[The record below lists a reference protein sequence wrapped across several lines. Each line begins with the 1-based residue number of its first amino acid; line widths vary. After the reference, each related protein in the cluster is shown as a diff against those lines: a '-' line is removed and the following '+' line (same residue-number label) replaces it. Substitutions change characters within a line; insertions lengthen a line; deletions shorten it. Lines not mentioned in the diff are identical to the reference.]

1 MTFVVVVLKAVN
13 DSVLTKSTLR
23 HSKYGEFDSSTV
35 FGRSE
40 KGRLKSNSTVEC
52 VVRSLFAETVP
63 LGRSRLRCFNAKSRP
78 ANSFLL
84 FYYWCNC
91 LIRSKP

>member
-1 MTFVVVVLKAVN
+1 MFDINYERKMTFVVVVLKAVN

-52 VVRSLFAETVP
+52 VVRSLFAETVGP
-63 LGRSRLRCFNAKSRP
+63 CY
-78 ANSFLL
+78 
-84 FYYWCNC
+84 FYEI
-91 LIRSKP
+91 L

>member
-40 KGRLKSNSTVEC
+40 KGRLKSNSTRMCCEIIIRRNSA
-52 VVRSLFAETVP
+52 VRTIKVA
-63 LGRSRLRCFNAKSRP
+63 
-78 ANSFLL
+78 LL
-84 FYYWCNC
+84 
-91 LIRSKP
+91 